1 MSGSGQAAS
10 AALRPSAVVTSPVT
24 AVTLTPSARISSAVR
39 SSVSRVRDM
48 MVMSTPSRA
57 SAVAAALPSP
67 RLAPVS
73 NALRPRMP
81 RSMRFPITQA
91 RCCEVGRRPLRS
103 CGRACCQPR
112 ETWLECWLRKIARRE
127 TPMTRSCTLA
137 LIALACALPVAAQAE
152 ELVVSNYGVTTNG
165 MPFAVAMA
173 KGFFKQQGAD
183 VTGIL
188 TSDGGGTTVRTML
201 GGNLA
206 YGEINPTATVI
217 AIQQGAD
224 LKIVS
229 DNVQTVAEFVWAVK
243 PDSPIK
249 TAADL
254 KGKKIGYTNPRST
267 SQALAILV
275 LEKAGLKPSEAELV
289 KTGGFGE
296 GIVALD
302 LGAVDVAPIPEP
314 LWSQHQAKYRA
325 GGGASDLLP
334 PLDNVVGVTTGK
346 AAAARGD
353 FIRAVIRA
361 RRQAVDFMY
370 ANPDESA
377 DIIAKVYNLSTDVA
391 RSAVRN
397 LLGSHD
403 KSGVRYWSAG
413 EINLK
418 AMNEMMRAQ
427 KIVGALKDDPDW
439 AKIIDE
445 SFLPDDLKRK
455 TQ

>member
-1 MSGSGQAAS
+1 MPKRCG
-10 AALRPSAVVTSPVT
+10 LLT
-24 AVTLTPSARISSAVR
+24 A
-39 SSVSRVRDM
+39 
-48 MVMSTPSRA
+48 
-57 SAVAAALPSP
+57 
-67 RLAPVS
+67 
-73 NALRPRMP
+73 
-81 RSMRFPITQA
+81 
-91 RCCEVGRRPLRS
+91 
-103 CGRACCQPR
+103 
-112 ETWLECWLRKIARRE
+112 
-127 TPMTRSCTLA
+127 LA
-137 LIALACALPVAAQAE
+137 LVVLPLTARAE
-152 ELVVSNYGVTTNG
+152 EIVVSNYGVTTNG
-165 MPFAVAMA
+165 MPFAVALA

-188 TSDGGGTTVRTML
+188 SSDGGGTTVRTLL

-254 KGKKIGYTNPRST
+254 KGKRIGYTNPRST

-275 LEKAGLKPSEAELV
+275 LEKAGLKPTDAELV

-296 GIVALD
+296 GVVALD
-302 LGAVDVAPIPEP
+302 LGAVDITPIPEP
-314 LWSQHQAKYRA
+314 LWSQHQGKYRA
-325 GGGASDLLP
+325 VVRASDILP
-334 PLDNVVGVTTGK
+334 PLDNVVGVTTSK
-346 AAAARGD
+346 AAATRGD

-361 RRQAVDFMY
+361 RRQAVDFVY

-377 DIIAKVYNLSTDVA
+377 DIIAKAYNLTPEVA
-391 RSAVRN
+391 RSAVKN
-397 LLGSHD
+397 LLGSHE
-403 KSGVRYWSAG
+403 KSGVRYWSGG

-427 KIVGALKDDPDW
+427 KLVGALKDDPDW
-439 AKIIDE
+439 SKIIDE

-455 TQ
+455 

>member
-1 MSGSGQAAS
+1 MIRAHRAALAALFLAIPLAAS
-10 AALRPSAVVTSPVT
+10 ADE
-24 AVTLTPSARISSAVR
+24 I
-39 SSVSRVRDM
+39 
-48 MVMSTPSRA
+48 
-57 SAVAAALPSP
+57 
-67 RLAPVS
+67 
-73 NALRPRMP
+73 
-81 RSMRFPITQA
+81 
-91 RCCEVGRRPLRS
+91 
-103 CGRACCQPR
+103 
-112 ETWLECWLRKIARRE
+112 
-127 TPMTRSCTLA
+127 
-137 LIALACALPVAAQAE
+137 
-152 ELVVSNYGVTTNG
+152 VVSNYGVTTNG
-165 MPFAVAMA
+165 MPYAVAMA

-188 TSDGGGTTVRTML
+188 SSDGGGTTVRTML

-206 YGEINPTATVI
+206 YGEINPTATVT
-217 AIQQGAD
+217 AIQSGAD

-229 DNVQTVAEFVWAVK
+229 DNVQTVAEFIWAVK

-249 TAADL
+249 TSADL

-275 LEKAGLKPSEAELV
+275 LEKAGLKPEDAELV

-302 LGAVDVAPIPEP
+302 LGAVDITPIPEP
-314 LWSQHQAKYRA
+314 LWSQHQGKYRA
-325 GGGASDLLP
+325 VVRASDVLP
-334 PLDNVVGVTTGK
+334 PLDNVVGVTTAK
-346 AAAARGD
+346 AAASRGD

-361 RRQAVDFMY
+361 RRQAVEFMY

-377 DIIAKVYNLSTDVA
+377 DIIAKAYNLSSEVA

-397 LLGSHD
+397 LLSSHD

-427 KIVGALKDDPDW
+427 KIVGALKTDPDW
-439 AKIIDE
+439 GKIIDE

>member
-1 MSGSGQAAS
+1 M
-10 AALRPSAVVTSPVT
+10 T
-24 AVTLTPSARISSAVR
+24 ANRI
-39 SSVSRVRDM
+39 
-48 MVMSTPSRA
+48 
-57 SAVAAALPSP
+57 AAALV
-67 RLAPVS
+67 LAV
-73 NALRPRMP
+73 
-81 RSMRFPITQA
+81 
-91 RCCEVGRRPLRS
+91 
-103 CGRACCQPR
+103 
-112 ETWLECWLRKIARRE
+112 
-127 TPMTRSCTLA
+127 
-137 LIALACALPVAAQAE
+137 LPFTAQAE
-152 ELVVSNYGVTTNG
+152 EIVVSNYGVTTNG

-183 VTGIL
+183 VTGVL

-275 LEKAGLKPSEAELV
+275 LEKAGLKPSDAELV

-296 GIVALD
+296 GVVALD
-302 LGAVDVAPIPEP
+302 LGAVDITPIPEP
-314 LWSQHQAKYRA
+314 LWSKYQGRYRA
-325 GGGASDLLP
+325 VVKASELLP

-346 AAAARGD
+346 AAKERGD

-361 RRQAVDFMY
+361 RRQAVDYMY

-377 DIIAKVYNLSTDVA
+377 DIIAKVYNLEPAVA
-391 RSAVRN
+391 KSAVKN

-403 KSGVRYWSAG
+403 KSGVKYWSGG

-439 AKIIDE
+439 TKIIDE
-445 SFLPDDLKRK
+445 SFLPDDLKKK
-455 TQ
+455 TN

>member
-1 MSGSGQAAS
+1 MTVSCRAALVLAFCLAPLAAS
-10 AALRPSAVVTSPVT
+10 A
-24 AVTLTPSARISSAVR
+24 
-39 SSVSRVRDM
+39 
-48 MVMSTPSRA
+48 
-57 SAVAAALPSP
+57 
-67 RLAPVS
+67 
-73 NALRPRMP
+73 
-81 RSMRFPITQA
+81 
-91 RCCEVGRRPLRS
+91 
-103 CGRACCQPR
+103 
-112 ETWLECWLRKIARRE
+112 
-127 TPMTRSCTLA
+127 
-137 LIALACALPVAAQAE
+137 E
-152 ELVVSNYGVTTNG
+152 EIVVSNYGVNANG
-165 MPFAVAMA
+165 MPFAVALA

-188 TSDGGGTTVRTML
+188 SSDGGGTTVRTML

-224 LKIVS
+224 LKIVA

-275 LEKAGLKPSEAELV
+275 LEKAGLKPEDAELV

-296 GIVALD
+296 GVVALD
-302 LGAVDVAPIPEP
+302 LGAVDITPIPEP
-314 LWSQHQAKYRA
+314 LWSQYQGKYRA
-325 GGGASDLLP
+325 VVKASDLLP

-346 AAAARGD
+346 AAASRGD

-370 ANPDESA
+370 ANPDESI
-377 DIIAKVYNLSTDVA
+377 DIIAKAYNLPIDIT
-391 RSAVRN
+391 RSAVKN
-397 LLGSHD
+397 LLASHE
-403 KSGVRYWSAG
+403 KSGVKYWSGG

-427 KIVGALKDDPDW
+427 KIVGALKDDPSW
-439 AKIIDE
+439 GKIIDE
-445 SFLPDDLKRK
+445 SFLPDDLKKK
-455 TQ
+455 TN

>member
-1 MSGSGQAAS
+1 
-10 AALRPSAVVTSPVT
+10 
-24 AVTLTPSARISSAVR
+24 
-39 SSVSRVRDM
+39 
-48 MVMSTPSRA
+48 
-57 SAVAAALPSP
+57 
-67 RLAPVS
+67 
-73 NALRPRMP
+73 
-81 RSMRFPITQA
+81 
-91 RCCEVGRRPLRS
+91 
-103 CGRACCQPR
+103 
-112 ETWLECWLRKIARRE
+112 
-127 TPMTRSCTLA
+127 MTRSCRGA
-137 LIALACALPVAAQAE
+137 IIALAFAMLPLGAGAE
-152 ELVVSNYGVTTNG
+152 EIVVSNYGVTTNG
-165 MPFAVAMA
+165 MPYAVAMA

-188 TSDGGGTTVRTML
+188 SSDGGGTTVRTML

-206 YGEINPTATVI
+206 YGEINPTATVT

-229 DNVQTVAEFVWAVK
+229 DNVQTVAEFIWAVK

-254 KGKKIGYTNPRST
+254 KGRKIGYTNPRST

-275 LEKAGLKPSEAELV
+275 LEKAGLKPDDAELV

-302 LGAVDVAPIPEP
+302 LGAVDVTPIPEP
-314 LWSQHQAKYRA
+314 LWSQHQGKYRA
-325 GGGASDLLP
+325 VVRASDLLP

-370 ANPDESA
+370 ANPDESS
-377 DIIAKVYNLSTDVA
+377 DIIAKVYNVTPEVA
-391 RSAVRN
+391 RAAVRS
-397 LLGSHD
+397 LVTSHD
-403 KSGVRYWSAG
+403 KSGVKYWSGG
-413 EINLK
+413 EINIK

-439 AKIIDE
+439 SKIIDE
-445 SFLPDDLKRK
+445 SFLPDDLKKK
-455 TQ
+455 TN